1 MESTRKVQGFCRKYA
16 IIFRYNSVVRS
27 NSGKQETQ
35 DIQEGNRMERAVFY
49 ARVSTQEEAQL
60 RALPKQIQECKDTIA
75 ENKWKLI
82 DGYID
87 EGKSGTQVAKRTE
100 YQRLLN
106 DIAEDKFD
114 IVVVKSQDRLQRN
127 PGDWYIFID
136 KLIKHGKRLYLYL
149 ERKFFEPSEDAL
161 ITGIKAILAAEY
173 SRDLSKKLSNSAQ
186 RRIEKV
192 RNGENVTAMGTNMC
206 YGYYIENGEWKVD
219 HEQAKITKL
228 IYQLY
233 LKYDS
238 IRKVVDEINAQGYR
252 NQRGGLF
259 CADSVARIL
268 KNPRYKGTLV
278 VNRFHRDFD
287 SKTIVENPPEEWV
300 TLDDAFEAVV
310 TAEEWE
316 EVNKRLA
323 VKKNGTRGKNVS
335 RDPLGGKLICSR
347 CGAPLW
353 RHKSNGYYGW
363 YCSQKYSRGKEA
375 CVGTS
380 ISQKTLELIYKGIGA
395 QLEVHREVV
404 KRSMLEWLKELQRA
418 LSADSDYEKYAKD
431 LERLKAEEGRLVDK
445 YVEGKI
451 PSEIYDRK
459 FAELEAKIAGIQAKF
474 VPLEENEDLKDIQAV
489 IDNIDTEIDNWI
501 ASQDFDE
508 QRIDF
513 LTEHTKKVTVNP
525 EKVVIIE
532 LDLVGG
538 AILAG
543 KDFLLYVRES
553 MPVADVRICH
563 ERSCPQGRSG
573 RRILH

>member
-1 MESTRKVQGFCRKYA
+1 LRDIVKNLYTIS
-16 IIFRYNSVVRS
+16 
-27 NSGKQETQ
+27 Q
-35 DIQEGNRMERAVFY
+35 DHKGGNRMERAVFY

-60 RALPKQIQECKDTIA
+60 KALPKQIQECKDTIA

-87 EGKSGTQVAKRTE
+87 EGKSGTQVKRRTE

-106 DIAEDKFD
+106 DIEEDKFD

-127 PGDWYIFID
+127 PGDWYNFID
-136 KLIKHGKRLYLYL
+136 KLIKNGKKLYLYL
-149 ERKFFEPSEDAL
+149 ERKFFEPSDDAL

-206 YGYYIENGEWKVD
+206 YGYYIENGQWKVD

-252 NQRGGLF
+252 NQKGGLF

-287 SKTIVENPPEEWV
+287 SKTIVQNPPEEWV

-323 VKKNGTRGKNVS
+323 AKKNGRRGKNVS
-335 RDPLGGKLICSR
+335 RDPLGGKLICSE

-353 RHKSNGYYGW
+353 RHRSNGYYGW
-363 YCSQKYSRGKEA
+363 YCSQKMSRGKEA
-375 CVGTS
+375 CVGSS

-404 KRSMLEWLKELQRA
+404 KRSMLEWLKELQRK
-418 LSADSDYEKYAKD
+418 LSDDSDYEKYAKD

-445 YVEGKI
+445 YIEGKI

-501 ASQDFDE
+501 SSQDFDK

-513 LTEHTKKVTVNP
+513 LTEHTKEVVVTP
-525 EKVVIIE
+525 EKDIIIT
-532 LDLVGG
+532 LDIVGG
-538 AILAG
+538 AIIAG
-543 KDFLLYVRES
+543 KDFVLYVRES
-553 MPVADVRICH
+553 MPVARM
-563 ERSCPQGRSG
+563 
-573 RRILH
+573 

>member
-1 MESTRKVQGFCRKYA
+1 
-16 IIFRYNSVVRS
+16 
-27 NSGKQETQ
+27 
-35 DIQEGNRMERAVFY
+35 MERAVFY

-60 RALPKQIQECKDTIA
+60 KALPKQIQECKDTIV

-87 EGKSGTQVAKRTE
+87 EGKSGTQVKRRTE

-106 DIAEDKFD
+106 DIEEDKFD

-136 KLIKHGKRLYLYL
+136 KLIKNGKKLYLYL

-206 YGYYIENGEWKVD
+206 YGYYIENGQWKVD

-252 NQRGGLF
+252 NQKGGLF

-287 SKTIVENPPEEWV
+287 SKTIVQNPPEEWV

-323 VKKNGTRGKNVS
+323 AKKT
-335 RDPLGGKLICSR
+335 
-347 CGAPLW
+347 
-353 RHKSNGYYGW
+353 
-363 YCSQKYSRGKEA
+363 E
-375 CVGTS
+375 
-380 ISQKTLELIYKGIGA
+380 E
-395 QLEVHREVV
+395 E
-404 KRSMLEWLKELQRA
+404 
-418 LSADSDYEKYAKD
+418 
-431 LERLKAEEGRLVDK
+431 ER
-445 YVEGKI
+445 
-451 PSEIYDRK
+451 
-459 FAELEAKIAGIQAKF
+459 
-474 VPLEENEDLKDIQAV
+474 
-489 IDNIDTEIDNWI
+489 
-501 ASQDFDE
+501 
-508 QRIDF
+508 
-513 LTEHTKKVTVNP
+513 
-525 EKVVIIE
+525 
-532 LDLVGG
+532 
-538 AILAG
+538 
-543 KDFLLYVRES
+543 
-553 MPVADVRICH
+553 M
-563 ERSCPQGRSG
+563 
-573 RRILH
+573 